1 MKGFILTLS
10 LALAFFASADDHMEP
25 STSEGAFTTFH
36 VTADDRTKY
45 TNYLKSDIHH
55 LKL

>member
-45 TNYLKSDIHH
+45 TNY
-55 LKL
+55 